1 MINLFGEYVQTG
13 EDLARQL
20 VNKGLSA
27 PTVYIDIIRFN
38 KKEKSLSIR
47 FFEEDP
53 FRLYVPGKYRHPG
66 IYAIFEGKPDKENCL
81 YVGLSETDTVTGRIY
96 RFTKELLDCSRD
108 DEDHPAAKKARNNRI
123 NPMNLYCKILLKKDY
138 PSDIDIN
145 EYIIDEYVAA
155 ILKARFNKRI
165 KK

>member
-1 MINLFGEYVQTG
+1 M
-13 EDLARQL
+13 
-20 VNKGLSA
+20 
-27 PTVYIDIIRFN
+27 VYISINKQKNPKQEDQNFCNSLKDKFIQDLIKFNVNFREHFYEDIKDEDTYI
-38 KKEKSLSIR
+38 ETYKSILE

-123 NPMNLYCKILLKKDY
+123 NPMNLYCKILLKKDLLRKL
-138 PSDIDIN
+138 I
-145 EYIIDEYVAA
+145 
-155 ILKARFNKRI
+155 F
-165 KK
+165 